1 MLTETTLK
9 LGTKSLMLTRLKL
22 KGWASLE
29 TLRKQIEEDV
39 SKNDFTSTFNTIVK
53 FIETSSTSKLK
64 WDELPWYHLME
75 AFAQV
80 AEINA
85 PTIQFPILEGNK
97 KEGQQ
102 PPWEYKGRA
111 WFFWLN
117 LFSSNYGWTEQVIGD
132 LDIDTALGLYQ
143 ELVIDEQLDRE
154 WWWGL
159 SEIAYPYNAS
169 TKKSEYK
176 ALERPT
182 WMLPMAPKTLPVVK
196 IRQSLMPV
204 GQAVAQPK
212 KDGKRGL

>member
-1 MLTETTLK
+1 MLTDTTLR
-9 LGTKSLMLTRLKL
+9 LGTKTLTLTRLKL
-22 KGWASLE
+22 KGWAELE

-39 SKNDFTSTFNTIVK
+39 SKNDFISTFNTIVK

-80 AEINA
+80 AELNA
-85 PTIQFPILEGNK
+85 PTIKFPILEGNK

-117 LFSSNYGWTEQVIGD
+117 LFSSNYGWTEQAIGD

-143 ELVIDEQLDRE
+143 ELVIDEQLERE

-159 SEIAYPYNAS
+159 SETAYVYNAS

-204 GQAVAQPK
+204 GQAVVQPK